1 MKAIHHRVLL
11 CLILIT
17 SRPAVG
23 APLTDV
29 SLEGRVQSLLAR
41 MTLEE
46 KAGQLTQYAA
56 GVPTGP
62 GTPREDYRVM
72 IGRGEVGSLLNVV
85 GPEKANAY
93 QRIAVTKSRL
103 GIPLLFG
110 FDVIHGDRTTF
121 PVPLAL
127 ASSFDPALVE
137 ATARMAARE
146 SRSDGINWVFSPMV
160 DISRDARWGRVVESA
175 GEEPCLGAALAA
187 AYIRGYQQKDL
198 ASPGSVAACVKHFA
212 AYGAAIAG
220 REYNAVE
227 MSGETLRQVYLPPYK
242 AAVDAGAATVMS
254 AFDSLNGVPCC
265 ANSLLLTNIL
275 RREWNFRGFVVSDW
289 GAVGELVAHGVAADG
304 DAAAIGALTAGT
316 DMDMES
322 ALYRPR
328 LPDLVR
334 SGRISQ
340 ETLDEAVRRVLRVKF
355 ALGLFEHPYAP
366 EGVSHSPT
374 PESRALA
381 LHAAEESVILLKNDP
396 QSNSDAELPLGKGR
410 KIALLGPLA
419 DSAKQMLGSWHA
431 AGDSRQ
437 VITLRQAL
445 EERARGDGTPLLFAK
460 GTDINGNSDAGFGEA
475 IALTKQADIAVV
487 ALGEDADEMTGE
499 AASRAYLSLPGN
511 QEQFLQAIV
520 ATGKPVV
527 LILCN
532 GHPLSIPWAAGH
544 VPAILE
550 AWYPGIEAGHAL
562 ASILYGDTNPSAKL
576 PVSLP
581 RSVGQEPLYLGE
593 LPTGRPADDVDL
605 SHPPLTEKEKFCSRY
620 IDEDNSPLY
629 PYGWGLSY
637 TGFSYS
643 PITLDAQRIT
653 TAALAAGRALQV
665 SVEVRNTGPRPGV
678 EVVQLYLHNRGVSI
692 EQPVRRL
699 VRFERIALAPGKS
712 ARVKF
717 QLSFGDLA
725 FYDGSLRQTVEPSD
739 YDLFIG
745 GSSAATNTASFEV
758 TH

>member
-1 MKAIHHRVLL
+1 
-11 CLILIT
+11 
-17 SRPAVG
+17 
-23 APLTDV
+23 
-29 SLEGRVQSLLAR
+29 
-41 MTLEE
+41 
-46 KAGQLTQYAA
+46 
-56 GVPTGP
+56 
-62 GTPREDYRVM
+62 
-72 IGRGEVGSLLNVV
+72 
-85 GPEKANAY
+85 
-93 QRIAVTKSRL
+93 
-103 GIPLLFG
+103 
-110 FDVIHGDRTTF
+110 
-121 PVPLAL
+121 
-127 ASSFDPALVE
+127 
-137 ATARMAARE
+137 
-146 SRSDGINWVFSPMV
+146 
-160 DISRDARWGRVVESA
+160 
-175 GEEPCLGAALAA
+175 
-187 AYIRGYQQKDL
+187 
-198 ASPGSVAACVKHFA
+198 
-212 AYGAAIAG
+212 
-220 REYNAVE
+220 
-227 MSGETLRQVYLPPYK
+227 
-242 AAVDAGAATVMS
+242 
-254 AFDSLNGVPCC
+254 
-265 ANSLLLTNIL
+265 
-275 RREWNFRGFVVSDW
+275 
-289 GAVGELVAHGVAADG
+289 
-304 DAAAIGALTAGT
+304 
-316 DMDMES
+316 
-322 ALYRPR
+322 
-328 LPDLVR
+328 
-334 SGRISQ
+334 
-340 ETLDEAVRRVLRVKF
+340 
-355 ALGLFEHPYAP
+355 
-366 EGVSHSPT
+366 
-374 PESRALA
+374 
-381 LHAAEESVILLKNDP
+381 
-396 QSNSDAELPLGKGR
+396 
-410 KIALLGPLA
+410 
-419 DSAKQMLGSWHA
+419 
-431 AGDSRQ
+431 
-437 VITLRQAL
+437 
-445 EERARGDGTPLLFAK
+445 
-460 GTDINGNSDAGFGEA
+460 
-475 IALTKQADIAVV
+475 
-487 ALGEDADEMTGE
+487 MTGE

-653 TAALAAGRALQV
+653 T
-665 SVEVRNTGPRPGV
+665 GV
-678 EVVQLYLHNRGVSI
+678 EVVQLYLHNRGVSV